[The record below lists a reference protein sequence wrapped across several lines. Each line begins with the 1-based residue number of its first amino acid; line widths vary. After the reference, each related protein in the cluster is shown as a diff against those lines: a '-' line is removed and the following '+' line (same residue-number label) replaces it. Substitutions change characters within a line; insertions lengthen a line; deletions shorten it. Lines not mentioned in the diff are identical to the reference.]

1 MKHKLWPSLPSCL
14 SILFFKVSC
23 TSCLKNIRWSW
34 VQGHAS
40 CIELTVCAECTVL
53 LNKPCCQH
61 QCFRTGFLLD
71 SSKCCQFYFFIF
83 WVLLFFEDACQIYW
97 TGSRGGFVC
106 PHTCGVGTEQMRAA
120 WSSCAGDNLYQQQD
134 SPLVPVHPPALCS
147 SLLPVRFVCEW
158 GCRYLPERTG
168 WVPPAHRS
176 LHNMLAHCRE
186 HFGCF
191 TWDTFVSR

>member
-34 VQGHAS
+34 VQGHSS

-71 SSKCCQFYFFIF
+71 SSTCCQFYFFIF
-83 WVLLFFEDACQIYW
+83 WVLFFFWRCLSNILDWQPRRVCMSTHLWSRYW
-97 TGSRGGFVC
+97 ADESSVEFLCWRQLV
-106 PHTCGVGTEQMRAA
+106 PAA
-120 WSSCAGDNLYQQQD
+120 GLTPGPCASSCSVQL
-134 SPLVPVHPPALCS
+134 PPAA
-147 SLLPVRFVCEW
+147 RQVCLRV
-158 GCRYLPERTG
+158 G
-168 WVPPAHRS
+168 
-176 LHNMLAHCRE
+176 M
-186 HFGCF
+186 
-191 TWDTFVSR
+191 